1 MMQYAVPGNQPVR
14 DRPGSPSRQ
23 GWWYTGIAVLLFFL
37 VFPGTSAVRAQEGE
51 GEEPRVEPVDEERYE
66 RWLASLIDEAR
77 ERGISESLIRD
88 VLEPVRP
95 IPRVISNDRSQ
106 AEFVETLEQYLE
118 RRVTDWRIDTG
129 RERMAEHA
137 GLLQRIS
144 REYGIPGQYIV
155 AIWGIET
162 NYGNFTGGTD
172 VIRALVTLAFD
183 PRRAD
188 YFRRELFA
196 ALRILEEGHIS
207 HEKMVGSWAGAMGQS
222 QFMPGSFLDHAVDFD
237 GDGRRDIWQSEA
249 DVLAS
254 IANYLNQRGWRTGQ
268 VWGRPVQLPSGLDLR
283 DERWQQSDY
292 QGSCSVLRR
301 HSVRLP
307 LSEWQEAGIRQEDGS
322 DLPEA
327 GFRASVIQPDGPDGQ
342 AFLVYGNFRTILGYN
357 CANSYALAVS
367 LLADQLV
374 GR

>member
-1 MMQYAVPGNQPVR
+1 MMKYAVPGSQPLGKGAVSPVR
-14 DRPGSPSRQ
+14 RA
-23 GWWYTGIAVLLFFL
+23 WWYVNVVLLL
-37 VFPGTSAVRAQEGE
+37 VFTALSGTATVRAQDGQQ
-51 GEEPRVEPVDEERYE
+51 GPRVEPIDEERYE

-77 ERGISESLIRD
+77 ERGISDSLIRD

-95 IPRVISNDRSQ
+95 IPQVISNDRNQ
-106 AEFVETLEQYLE
+106 AEFVETLERYLE
-118 RRVTDWRIDTG
+118 RRVTDWRINTG
-129 RERMAEHA
+129 RQRMSEHA
-137 GLLQRIS
+137 GLLQRIT
-144 REYGIPGQYIV
+144 REYGVPGRYIV

-196 ALRILEEGHIS
+196 ALQILEEGHIG
-207 HEKMVGSWAGAMGQS
+207 HEQMVGSWAGAMGQS

-254 IANYLNQRGWRTGQ
+254 IANYLNQRGWQTGQ
-268 VWGRPVQLPSGLDLR
+268 VWGRPVQLPPGLDLQQ
-283 DERWQQSDY
+283 ERWQQSAY

-307 LSEWQEAGIRQEDGS
+307 LSEWQKAGIRQEDGS

-327 GFRASVIQPDGPDGQ
+327 DFRASVIQPDGPDGQ
-342 AFLVYGNFRTILGYN
+342 AFMVYNNFRTILGYN

>member
-1 MMQYAVPGNQPVR
+1 MTQYVVPGTRPVR
-14 DRPGSPSRQ
+14 DRSESQ
-23 GWWYTGIAVLLFFL
+23 GVNRWLSGILMLL
-37 VFPGTSAVRAQEGE
+37 VFVILSIPAIVRAQDS
-51 GEEPRVEPVDEERYE
+51 EEPQVEPIDEEWYE

-77 ERGISESLIRD
+77 ERGISDSLIRD

-106 AEFVETLEQYLE
+106 AEFVETLEEYLE

-129 RERMAEHA
+129 RQRLAEHA
-137 GLLQRIS
+137 GLLQRIT
-144 REYGIPGQYIV
+144 REYGVPGRYIV

-162 NYGNFTGGTD
+162 NYGNFTGGTE

-188 YFRRELFA
+188 YFRSQLFA
-196 ALRILEEGHIS
+196 ALQILEEGHIS
-207 HEKMVGSWAGAMGQS
+207 HEQMVGSWAGAMGQS

-237 GDGRRDIWQSEA
+237 GDGRRDIWQSEE

-254 IANYLNQRGWRTGQ
+254 IANYLDQRGWQAGQ
-268 VWGRPVQLPSGLDLR
+268 VWGRPVQLPSGLDLQ

-307 LSEWQEAGIRQEDGS
+307 LSEWQEAGVRREDGS

-327 GFRASVIQPDGPDGQ
+327 DLRASVIQPDGPDGQ
-342 AFLVYGNFRTILGYN
+342 AFLVYNNFRTILGYN